1 MKEWREVYS
10 EEEIKKAAKDIL
22 NSQRIVVLTGA
33 GISTESGIPDFR
45 GTDGLWKKYNPD
57 DFTYS
62 KFLSDPAKYW
72 KMSLELG
79 KFFLSSQPKP
89 NPAHLALARLEELGK
104 LKCIIT
110 QNVDG
115 LHQAA
120 GNTDVIEFHGNL
132 RRVVCIACEERYPH
146 DLAMEKASNGEL
158 PPRCDK
164 CGGILKPDAVL
175 FEEPIPRY
183 ALDRALEEAR
193 NCDLMIV
200 IGTSAVVYPAA
211 ELPRIAKERD
221 GYRMGFFGFYSH
233 SRVSN
238 HTKGAKVIEIN
249 AEPTPLTGI
258 VSDYLI
264 EGKAGEILPKIVKEV
279 EKLLGSQ
286 KP

>member
-1 MKEWREVYS
+1 VLKERRELYT
-10 EEEIKKAAKDIL
+10 EEEIKRAAKDIVA
-22 NSQRIVVLTGA
+22 SEKIVALTGA

-45 GTDGLWKKYNPD
+45 GKDGLWTKYNPE

-62 KFLSDPAKYW
+62 KFLQDPANYW
-72 KMSLELG
+72 KMSLEIGEL
-79 KFFLSSQPKP
+79 FLSAEPKP

-104 LKCIIT
+104 LRCIIT

-132 RRVVCIACEERYPH
+132 RRVVCISCGERFPH
-146 DLAMEKASNGEL
+146 DLALEKASNGEL

-164 CGGILKPDAVL
+164 CKGILKPDAVL

-183 ALDRALEEAR
+183 ALERSLEEAR
-193 NCDLMIV
+193 ICDLMLV
-200 IGTSAVVYPAA
+200 VGTSAVVYPAA

-221 GYRMGFFGFYSH
+221 GYRAGLFGLYP
-233 SRVSN
+233 SRKVVD
-238 HTKGAKVIEIN
+238 HTRGAKVIEIN

-258 VSDYLI
+258 ISDYLI
-264 EGKAGEILPKIVKEV
+264 EGKAGEILSKIVKEV
-279 EKLLGSQ
+279 EKLLGV
-286 KP
+286 

>member
-1 MKEWREVYS
+1 MERRELYT
-10 EEEIKKAAKDIL
+10 EEEIKRAAKDIL
-22 NSQRIVVLTGA
+22 NAKKIIALTGA

-45 GTDGLWKKYNPD
+45 GTDGLWKKYDPD

-62 KFLSDPAKYW
+62 KFLQDPAKYW

-79 KFFLSSQPKP
+79 ELLLSLEPQP
-89 NPAHLALARLEELGK
+89 NPAHLALARLEEVGK
-104 LKCIIT
+104 LKCVIT

-115 LHQAA
+115 LHQVA

-132 RRVVCIACEERYPH
+132 RRVVCIACGERFPH

-164 CGGILKPDAVL
+164 CQGILKPDAVL

-183 ALDRALEEAR
+183 ALDRSLEEAR
-193 NCDLMIV
+193 SCDLMIV
-200 IGTSAVVYPAA
+200 VGTSAVVYPAA

-221 GYRMGFFGFYSH
+221 GYRASFFGFSQLR
-233 SRVSN
+233 RV
-238 HTKGAKVIEIN
+238 TDYKKGAKVIEIN

-264 EGKAGEILPKIVKEV
+264 EGKAGEILPKILKEV
-279 EKLLGSQ
+279 ESLLSF
-286 KP
+286 

>member
-1 MKEWREVYS
+1 MERRELYS
-10 EEEIKKAAKDIL
+10 EEEIKKAAKDII
-22 NSQRIVVLTGA
+22 NSEKIVVLTGA

-45 GTDGLWKKYNPD
+45 GKDGLWTKYDPE

-62 KFLSDPAKYW
+62 RFLQNPAKYW
-72 KMSLELG
+72 EMSVELAE
-79 KFFLSSQPKP
+79 FLLTAEPMP

-104 LKCIIT
+104 LKCIVT

-132 RRVVCIACEERYPH
+132 RRVVCIACGEHFPH
-146 DLAMEKASNGEL
+146 ELALEKAINGEL
-158 PPRCDK
+158 PPLCDNCK
-164 CGGILKPDAVL
+164 GVLKPDAVL
-175 FEEPIPRY
+175 FEEPIPRH
-183 ALDRALEEAR
+183 ALERALQEAR
-193 NCDLMIV
+193 DCDLMLV

-221 GYRMGFFGFYSH
+221 SYRASLFGFSSQ
-233 SRVSN
+233 SRVLDY
-238 HTKGAKVIEIN
+238 TKGAKVIEIN

-279 EKLLGSQ
+279 EALLGY
-286 KP
+286 